1 MESLAAKEAE
11 LTKEVPQLL
20 ETMNKTSEEVNLFE
34 RKASEAQERYRKLLE
49 QWSRVYEEL
58 RSHYGSSIDR
68 VKPYFEAAATFRS
81 ASERVQVVMKEF
93 CAAAS
98 QYSQAKADLRNIE
111 TRLAYGAHKVRLDR
125 DQQDGLSR
133 ATVRVLKCRQDRDR
147 REQDYAESL
156 REYEEA
162 KQACESWRSQLGDAL
177 IKRYEPVFRQLQ
189 QQSTLRTERQRIQGF
204 TERAASAKGI
214 YNKSL
219 AELDRINVAVHE
231 ARAVAKEATEAMEAP
246 AVPAVPP
253 EEAPEAAPEVTVA
266 AVAVAVVEPPEMPQE
281 RTTDAAK
288 EVFTE
293 DLPLGQTENRHGD

>member
-189 QQSTLRTERQRIQGF
+189 QHQSTLRTERQRIQGF

-231 ARAVAKEATEAMEAP
+231 ARAVAKEATEAP
-246 AVPAVPP
+246 AVPAPAVPP

>member
-1 MESLAAKEAE
+1 MPGRFGSAAHANSIFLRAARSGFSTMELAAVEAE
-11 LTKEVPQLL
+11 LTREVPQLL
-20 ETMNKTSEEVNLFE
+20 ETMNRTSEEVNLFE
-34 RKASEAQERYRKLLE
+34 RKASEAQERYRRLLE

-68 VKPYFEAAATFRS
+68 VKPYFEAAATFRC
-81 ASERVQVVMKEF
+81 ASERVHVVMKEF

-189 QQSTLRTERQRIQGF
+189 QHQSTLTTERQRIAGF
-204 TERAASAKGI
+204 TERAAAAKGI

-231 ARAVAKEATEAMEAP
+231 ARAAAKVKADP
-246 AVPAVPP
+246 SP
-253 EEAPEAAPEVTVA
+253 EDAPEVTVE
-266 AVAVAVVEPPEMPQE
+266 VPQE

-288 EVFTE
+288 DVFTE
-293 DLPLGQTENRHGD
+293 DLPFEQNAETGH

>member
-34 RKASEAQERYRKLLE
+34 RKASEAQERHGSSAPARLPYRKLLE
-49 QWSRVYEEL
+49 QWSRVYEDKSSRDEL

-81 ASERVQVVMKEF
+81 ASERVQ
-93 CAAAS
+93 A
-98 QYSQAKADLRNIE
+98 R
-111 TRLAYGAHKVRLDR
+111 VRLDR

-133 ATVRVLKCRQDRDR
+133 ATVRVLKCRQ
-147 REQDYAESL
+147 
-156 REYEEA
+156 EA

-177 IKRYEPVFRQLQ
+177 IKRYEPVFRRVRAITGQLQ
-189 QQSTLRTERQRIQGF
+189 QHQSTLRTERQRIQGF

-219 AELDRINVAVHE
+219 AELDRINIAVQLGTDQFDVARCSFSHRH
-231 ARAVAKEATEAMEAP
+231 ANQT
-246 AVPAVPP
+246 
-253 EEAPEAAPEVTVA
+253 
-266 AVAVAVVEPPEMPQE
+266 
-281 RTTDAAK
+281 
-288 EVFTE
+288 
-293 DLPLGQTENRHGD
+293 LGISQRGTKLGLWRKKRRRFRRLRSRQCRHPRRRWRNRKSR

>member
-189 QQSTLRTERQRIQGF
+189 QHQSTLRTERQRIQGF

-231 ARAVAKEATEAMEAP
+231 ARAVAKEATEAP
-246 AVPAVPP
+246 AVPPAVPP

-266 AVAVAVVEPPEMPQE
+266 AVAVAAVEPPEMPQE